1 MFRVAGFPFCPNQGY
16 TGKNDCGQ
24 KEQTPMESGP
34 EISREKHP
42 PLPVPFFYGWIVVAL
57 TFTVALNGAGVR
69 SALAV
74 LIRPLEAEFGWSRAA
89 ISSAAAVTLIMLG
102 VAAPLS
108 GWLLDRFGPR
118 RVILGALSLL
128 VIGVTGTSYVQEIWQ
143 LVLLWGVIV
152 GLGAGGTA
160 SVLGAS
166 IAHRWFVARRG
177 LTLGILNSA
186 SSTGQLIFLPIMMAL
201 VVMAGWRSGLMIYV
215 VVSVALMLL
224 IWLWMRDD
232 PSDVG
237 LEPYGSEEEAAVV
250 EETQRFGRTST
261 VALADVRGDDIS
273 LSDAVK
279 TSNFWLLCGSFFV
292 CGGTANGLIG
302 THLIPHAI
310 DQGIPEVTA
319 AATVGVMGAMN
330 FVGTLTSG
338 YLTDKID
345 PRKLLSS
352 VFVLRGV
359 ALFILPY
366 VESFVGLFIFAVIY
380 GLDWFATVPPTIT
393 LAGKAFG
400 KHAIGRVYGW
410 IYLSHQIGG
419 ALSAIGAGAI
429 VTLYGEYYWA
439 FFIGGMMTIA
449 AAAMGMMI
457 QPERPVVPP
466 APATEMAPA

>member
-1 MFRVAGFPFCPNQGY
+1 
-16 TGKNDCGQ
+16 
-24 KEQTPMESGP
+24 MESRSQP
-34 EISREKHP
+34 SREKRP

-57 TFTVALNGAGVR
+57 TFSVALNGAGVR

-74 LIRPLEAEFGWSRAA
+74 LIHPLEAEFGWSRAA
-89 ISSAAAVTLIMLG
+89 ISSAAAVNLMLLG

-118 RVILGALSLL
+118 RVILGALTLL

-143 LVLLWGVIV
+143 LVLLWGVVV

-166 IAHRWFVARRG
+166 VAHRWFVARRG

-186 SSTGQLIFLPIMMAL
+186 SSTGQLIFLPLMMAL
-201 VVMAGWRSGLMIYV
+201 VVMAGWRSSLMVYIFVSVFLMI
-215 VVSVALMLL
+215 L

-237 LEPYGSEEEAAVV
+237 LKAYGIEEQAAAVEEA
-250 EETQRFGRTST
+250 RRLGRAS
-261 VALADVRGDDIS
+261 VAAPADNRDADIS

-279 TSNFWLLCGSFFV
+279 KSNFWLLCGSFFV

-330 FVGTLTSG
+330 FVGTLASG
-338 YLTDKID
+338 YLTDKVD
-345 PRKLLSS
+345 PRKLLSF

-393 LAGKAFG
+393 LAGRAFG

-419 ALSAIGAGAI
+419 ALVAIGAGTI
-429 VTLYGEYYWA
+429 VTLYGEYHWA
-439 FFIGGMMTIA
+439 FFIGGVMTFA
-449 AAAMGMMI
+449 AAAMGLMI
-457 QPERPVVPP
+457 QPERPVMPP

>member
-1 MFRVAGFPFCPNQGY
+1 
-16 TGKNDCGQ
+16 
-24 KEQTPMESGP
+24 
-34 EISREKHP
+34 
-42 PLPVPFFYGWIVVAL
+42 VAL
-57 TFTVALNGAGVR
+57 TFSVALNGAGVR

-74 LIRPLEAEFGWSRAA
+74 LIHPLEAEFGWSRAA
-89 ISSAAAVTLIMLG
+89 IASAAAVTLVMLG

-118 RVILGALSLL
+118 RVILGALGLL
-128 VIGVTGTSYVQEIWQ
+128 IIGVTGTSYVQEIWQ
-143 LVLLWGVIV
+143 LVLLWGVVV
-152 GLGAGGTA
+152 GLGAGGMA

-166 IAHRWFVARRG
+166 VAHRWFVARRG

-215 VVSVALMLL
+215 VVSFSLMLL
-224 IWLWMRDD
+224 IWFWMRDD

-237 LEPYGSEEEAAVV
+237 LKPYGSEEQATGDGEGQTL
-250 EETQRFGRTST
+250 EQSGKGS
-261 VALADVRGDDIS
+261 VASRADLRDTDIF

-292 CGGTANGLIG
+292 CGGTANGLVG

-330 FVGTLTSG
+330 FVGTMMSG
-338 YLTDKID
+338 YLTDKVD

-400 KHAIGRVYGW
+400 KHAIGRIYGW

-439 FFIGGMMTIA
+439 FFIGGVMTFA
-449 AAAMGMMI
+449 AAAMGLMV

-466 APATEMAPA
+466 APATEMATA